1 MTQDEWNK
9 AEDYLEGYMLD
20 LTYDIVTGQKQLKDL
35 ISTDQEVILSF
46 DPFDP
51 DIDQVWLLQDLIDW
65 YVDTEEYEK
74 CAKLLRMKLK
84 VEKGLLD
91 LSPQLY
97 LKDELFIDEEEDIAI
112 QEMIKDLLNNDYNK
126 N

>member
-20 LTYDIVTGQKQLKDL
+20 LTYDIVTGTKQLKDL
-35 ISTDQEVILSF
+35 INTDQEVILSF

-65 YVDTEEYEK
+65 YVETEEYEK

-84 VEKGLLD
+84 VEKGILD

-97 LKDELFIDEEEDIAI
+97 LKDELFIDEEDLAI
-112 QEMIKDLLNNDYNK
+112 KEMIKDLLNNDYNK